1 MGQDQAVAVFPEG
14 DYHTVAIARGS
25 NCW

>member
-14 DYHTVAIARGS
+14 DYYTISIARGS